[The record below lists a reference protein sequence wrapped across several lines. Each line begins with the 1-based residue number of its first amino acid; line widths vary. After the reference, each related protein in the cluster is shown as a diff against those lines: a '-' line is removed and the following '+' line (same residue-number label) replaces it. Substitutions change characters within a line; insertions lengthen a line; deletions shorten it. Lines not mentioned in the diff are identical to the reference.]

1 MIRRAKIIDV
11 PELIK
16 LINYYAQKG
25 VMLGRPMIE
34 LYDSIRN
41 FVVVERD
48 DKIVGC
54 GSLAVIWNDIAEIRT
69 IAVHPDYKGLGIG
82 RKIVQMLLEDARELE
97 LPSVFCLTYQPG
109 FFKKL
114 GFAVVD
120 KARLPHKVW
129 KDCINCP
136 KFPDCDETALL
147 LELKAS
153 QQEQDDA
160 AARKSASPDPPAP
173 LFP

>member
-1 MIRRAKIIDV
+1 MVRRAKIIDV
-11 PELIK
+11 PEMVK

-25 VMLGRPMIE
+25 IMLGRPMIE

-54 GSLAVIWNDIAEIRT
+54 GSLAVIWSDIAEIRT

-82 RKIVQMLLEDARELE
+82 RQIVQTLLEDAKELE

-109 FFKKL
+109 FFEKL
-114 GFAVVD
+114 DFAVVD

-147 LELKAS
+147 LDLKP
-153 QQEQDDA
+153 
-160 AARKSASPDPPAP
+160 SPDGQAASAATKNVSLGPSF
-173 LFP
+173 L